1 MVSLYDLNVISNYFA
16 GASVAGAT
24 SLAAPST
31 LVAAES
37 TLAAAESTLAA
48 AESTTAAAEST
59 VTAAESTLAGASSA
73 FFSPQDTAPK
83 DKAATATTAKNF
95 FIVLLF

>member
-31 LVAAES
+31 LV
-37 TLAAAESTLAA
+37 AAESTLAA